1 MIDPYLEDLEA
12 RLDPD
17 VEEKLLADW
26 RQFLDGDF
34 RGDVF
39 SPRRV
44 AGSPPAVEWPY
55 VRVNAALDDP
65 EAMLLQQFRA
75 CSEELAKGTGGVL
88 CVRANYGTG
97 IIPSLFGVK
106 PFPMDDELD
115 TLPTNWPLEG
125 GKDALRARLAAGP
138 PDTHAALGGKAL
150 EMGARLVEAVSRY
163 PRISRFVHVY
173 HPDLQGPLDICEL
186 LWGSTL
192 FLDLYDDPDLVA
204 GLLELI
210 TETYLTLMWEWE
222 KVVPPGDGPS
232 AHWFMM
238 HRGRIMLRDDSAM
251 NLSGEM
257 FDRFVT
263 PYDGR
268 LLRQLGGGAIHFC
281 GKGDHYIARAAAL
294 PGLTAI
300 NMSQPEYND
309 LGIILRNTVDRGLCL
324 LGLSPDAAQAILTS
338 GRPLHGR
345 VHSDLGSGFH
355 TSQVTQ

>member
-1 MIDPYLEDLEA
+1 MIDRYLEDLEA
-12 RLDPD
+12 RLAPD
-17 VEEKLLADW
+17 VEEKLLGDW
-26 RQFLDGDF
+26 RQFLDGEF

-44 AGSPPAVEWPY
+44 ACSPPAVEWPY

-65 EAMLLQQFRA
+65 EAMLVQQFRA
-75 CSEELAKGTGGVL
+75 CSEELAQGGGGAL

-97 IIPSLFGVK
+97 IMPSLFGVT

-138 PDTHAALGGKAL
+138 PDTHAALGGRAL
-150 EMGARLVEAVSRY
+150 EMGARLVEVVSRY
-163 PRISRFVHVY
+163 PRISRFVRVY
-173 HPDLQGPLDICEL
+173 HPDMQGPLDVCEL

-210 TETYLTLMWEWE
+210 TETYLTLMREWE

-232 AHWFMM
+232 VHWFMM

-257 FDRFVT
+257 FDRFVA

-268 LLRQLGGGAIHFC
+268 LLRQLGGGAMHFC
-281 GKGDHYIARAAAL
+281 GKGDHYIARAASL

-300 NMSQPEYND
+300 HMSQPEYND
-309 LGIILRNTVDRGLCL
+309 LETILRNTVDRGICL
-324 LGLSPDAAQAILTS
+324 LGLSPDAAQALLTS

-345 VHSDLGSGFH
+345 LHSPA
-355 TSQVTQ
+355 